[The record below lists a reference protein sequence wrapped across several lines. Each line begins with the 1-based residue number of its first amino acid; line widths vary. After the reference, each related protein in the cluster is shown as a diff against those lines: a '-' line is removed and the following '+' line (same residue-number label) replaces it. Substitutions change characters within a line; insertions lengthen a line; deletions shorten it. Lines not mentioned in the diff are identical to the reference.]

1 MERMTKYLYYARPRS
16 AEELADEVLSIRSE
30 IDAWRERKA
39 RRQASAGLNEDIRD
53 DQEEEEEETQ

>member
-39 RRQASAGLNEDIRD
+39 SRQASAGLNEDIRD